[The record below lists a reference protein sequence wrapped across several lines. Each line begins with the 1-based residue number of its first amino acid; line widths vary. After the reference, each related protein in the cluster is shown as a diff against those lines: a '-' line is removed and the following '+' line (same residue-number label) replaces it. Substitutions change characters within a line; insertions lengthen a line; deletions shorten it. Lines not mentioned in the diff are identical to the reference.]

1 MNRATSIAL
10 RGPRAVLS
18 VPAAATTARRSRW
31 STAANAALTSN
42 RGIRPPYVR
51 GRKCSVGCLPLRR
64 LFPCRTAA
72 DTLRIVALVLA
83 FAVLVRR

>member
-31 STAANAALTSN
+31 STAANAALTASSS
-42 RGIRPPYVR
+42 P
-51 GRKCSVGCLPLRR
+51 S
-64 LFPCRTAA
+64 AA
-72 DTLRIVALVLA
+72 AIPDAVAVQPTK
-83 FAVLVRR
+83 RSSDR